1 MITSTANRQVKLL
14 MQLNKKRKARDEQ
27 GVFLAEGPKM
37 LENVP
42 AERIVKAYFS
52 ESWYKEHAH
61 GSAIPDA
68 SWAGGLSSAGYE
80 FEVMED
86 HIFASVSGTETPQGV
101 LLIVK
106 RSETPLEM
114 MLEAPNPLLVVLE
127 NLQDPGNLGTIL
139 RTAEGAG
146 ADGVILCNN
155 CVDLYN
161 PKTVR
166 STMGSIFRVPVCR
179 PGDGVSVASRLRK
192 AGIHT
197 YAAHLDGSV
206 FYDEADYREGCAF
219 LIGNE
224 SAGLSAPLTKAAEH
238 LIKIPMAG
246 GLESLNASVAASIL
260 MYEAVRQRRNS

>member
-14 MQLNKKRKARDEQ
+14 MQLSRKRKARDEQ

-42 AERIVKAYFS
+42 ADRIVKAYFS

-61 GSAIPDA
+61 GSGSPYDPSI
-68 SWAGGLSSAGYE
+68 GGYE

-86 HIFASVSGTETPQGV
+86 HIFPSVSGTETPQGV

-106 RSETPLEM
+106 RSETPLEV

-206 FYDEADYREGCAF
+206 FYDEADYLGGCAF

-224 SAGLSAPLTKAAEH
+224 SAGLSVPLAKAAEH

-246 GLESLNASVAASIL
+246 RLESLNASVAASIL